1 MINPFRIKR
10 NYNTMI
16 EEEKKLFPN
25 ADVYGQNDI
34 TKKKMKQNI
43 LKPKITQV
51 ENLVNLID
59 DLNL

>member
-10 NYNTMI
+10 NYNNMI

-25 ADVYGQNDI
+25 ADIYGPNNN
-34 TKKKMKQNI
+34 TKKKMKQYI
-43 LKPKITQV
+43 LKLKITQI
-51 ENLVNLID
+51 ENLANLIE

>member
-25 ADVYGQNDI
+25 ADVYGPNNI